1 MKSSDIEKR
10 PSYPKMVGTTV
21 PDYAFERS
29 HREFSTVL
37 RLSLLLTGC
46 PCSRDLAGVS
56 VIYSFLNLQVTAYLH
71 HKGRATVKLQDSSKK
86 IISFHSFSTLPITKA
101 VTSMHFPHDSS
112 SHLQKSFLPLLLPKA
127 QSPSD
132 HYFYLHLDRHN
143 LLQGRMPVFQFF
155 NRALRKH
162 PSQNCEGELKTCT

>member
-37 RLSLLLTGC
+37 GLSLLLTGC
-46 PCSRDLAGVS
+46 PCSRDLAGMS

-71 HKGRATVKLQDSSKK
+71 HKGRATVRLQDSSKK

-101 VTSMHFPHDSS
+101 VTSMHFPA
-112 SHLQKSFLPLLLPKA
+112 QPGFVIIVTAIRILPKEK
-127 QSPSD
+127 
-132 HYFYLHLDRHN
+132 LI
-143 LLQGRMPVFQFF
+143 
-155 NRALRKH
+155 
-162 PSQNCEGELKTCT
+162 